1 MQTISATAAT
11 IKPRLVNSDGTA
23 RQTETFREGEEVV
36 LASGTHQ
43 GTLGV
48 FLHLTTDV
56 NWAEI
61 RERNGDIRSHPLV
74 WLAHSNSATPGF
86 ANVPGERH

>member
-1 MQTISATAAT
+1 MQTIWATGLT
-11 IKPRLVNSDGTA
+11 IVPRPGSSEETPRGP
-23 RQTETFREGEEVV
+23 ETFREGDEVV

-48 FLHLTTDV
+48 FLKLTPDA

-61 RERNGDIRSHPLV
+61 RERDGGIRSHPMV

-86 ANVPGERH
+86 SNMSGERP

>member
-1 MQTISATAAT
+1 MQTIWATGLT
-11 IKPRLVNSDGTA
+11 IVPRPISSEETPQ
-23 RQTETFREGEEVV
+23 QTEPFREGDEVV

-48 FLHLTTDV
+48 FLHLTADA
-56 NWAEI
+56 NWADI
-61 RERNGDIRSHPLV
+61 RERDGGVRSHPMV

-86 ANVPGERH
+86 FNVPEVRS